1 MSTAEAPASR
11 GHQSARRAGTA
22 GMLGTMIE
30 AYDFAIYTYLV
41 VFTAP
46 LFFPADNPSNGVLA
60 ALLALGAGFLARPV
74 GGLFFG
80 RLGDRRGRRFAL
92 IATVVTM
99 GTATF
104 VIGLLPTYATIG
116 VLAPVLLVALR
127 LLQGF
132 SAGGEL
138 MGSATFVTEHGT
150 RRNHGFLSAITPLGN
165 ALGAALAPAVVGV
178 VTLVIADDIMGAW
191 GWRIPLLLSLPLT
204 VLVLVLR
211 TRLDDSPEFKRS
223 AEREETASRTP
234 VRDVVRQH
242 PLALARVV
250 VLAASVLFI
259 GYFSAAYLP
268 IYLQT
273 AGGLSPGEAARFAS
287 VGMISA
293 MPCMLLTGKL
303 VDRYGRQRVQ
313 ILLLVLAAVVVF
325 PMMAAV
331 GAPEGAGVLGVAG
344 FIVFVCIGGSVAVPA
359 FASFTASFP
368 TRVRYTGAALG
379 YGLGGAL
386 GAGFGPY
393 LSALSAEL
401 TGSRYASAALLL
413 VVAAVG
419 LVVAATM
426 RDTTAAPTADPVPA
440 VADPDVTP
448 A

>member
-1 MSTAEAPASR
+1 
-11 GHQSARRAGTA
+11 
-22 GMLGTMIE
+22 MLGTMIE

-46 LFFPADNPSNGVLA
+46 LFFPAENPTTGVLA
-60 ALLALGAGFLARPV
+60 ALLALGAGFIARPV

-99 GTATF
+99 GTTTF
-104 VIGLLPTYATIG
+104 LIGLLPSYESIG
-116 VLAPVLLVALR
+116 VLAPILLVLLR
-127 LLQGF
+127 LVQGF

-150 RRNHGFLSAITPLGN
+150 RRNYGFLSAITPLGN
-165 ALGAALAPAVVGV
+165 ALGAALAPGVVGI
-178 VTLVIADDIMGAW
+178 VTLFLAGDVMASW

-204 VLVLVLR
+204 LLVLVLR
-211 TRLDDSPEFKRS
+211 TRLDDSPEFKKN
-223 AEREETASRTP
+223 AEREETTSKAP
-234 VRDVVRQH
+234 LRDVVTQY

-259 GYFSAAYLP
+259 GYFASAYLP

-273 AGGLSPGEAARFAS
+273 AGGMSPGEAARFAS
-287 VGMISA
+287 VGMLAA

-303 VDRYGRQRVQ
+303 VDRYGRQRTQ
-313 ILLLVLAAVVVF
+313 ITLLLLVAAAVF
-325 PMMAAV
+325 PMMYAV
-331 GAPEGAGVLGVAG
+331 GSGGGVLAVVG
-344 FIVFVCIGGSVAVPA
+344 FIAFVCLGGAVAVPA
-359 FASFTASFP
+359 FATFTASFP

-401 TGSRYASAALLL
+401 TGSRYAPAVLVL
-413 VVAAVG
+413 VVSAVG
-419 LVVAATM
+419 LVLTSTM
-426 RDTTAAPTADPVPA
+426 KDTTAAEPHRTAVT
-440 VADPDVTP
+440 DPDATP
-448 A
+448 V

>member
-1 MSTAEAPASR
+1 MSTAEAPAPQS
-11 GHQSARRAGTA
+11 HQSARRAGTA

-46 LFFPADNPSNGVLA
+46 LFFPADNPATGVLA

-80 RLGDRRGRRFAL
+80 RLGDRRGRRFTL

-116 VLAPVLLVALR
+116 VLAPVLLVLLR

-150 RRNHGFLSAITPLGN
+150 RRNYGFLASITPLGN

-178 VTLVIADDIMGAW
+178 VTLVIADDVMGAW

-211 TRLDDSPEFKRS
+211 TRLDDSPEFKRN
-223 AEREETASRTP
+223 AAREETSSKTP
-234 VRDVVRQH
+234 VRDIARQH
-242 PLALARVV
+242 PLALGRVV

-259 GYFSAAYLP
+259 GYFASAYLP

-273 AGGLSPGEAARFAS
+273 AGGLAPGEAARFAS
-287 VGMISA
+287 VGMLSA

-303 VDRYGRQRVQ
+303 VDRWGRQRVQ
-313 ILLLVLAAVVVF
+313 IVLLVLAAAVVF
-325 PMMAAV
+325 PMMSAV
-331 GAPEGAGVLGVAG
+331 GAEGGAGALGVIG
-344 FIVFVCIGGSVAVPA
+344 FIAFVCIGGAVAVPA

-393 LSALSAEL
+393 LSALSAEV
-401 TGSRYASAALLL
+401 TGSRFAPAVLLL

-419 LVVAATM
+419 VAIAATM
-426 RDTTAAPTADPVPA
+426 RDTTTAAEPIPAPA